1 MVSTPFLIYF
11 WRRQADR
18 RDLYPAANGWT
29 LYLSFIELVFMTAFV
44 VSAVT
49 FVNGLIGDEPASA
62 WASAVVFGL
71 IIVFHE
77 LATRRTPP
85 LSEAGELPRV
95 IGSAIGLITAAGGLF
110 GSLAEVFATLFGVG
124 DVGWHPWLAM
134 AIVGLPVWAYR
145 WLRPW
150 PSPRESVPRLAW
162 TTAVTV
168 GAMAVAVGSA
178 TSLLVLGLQYVVG
191 DTQPAGSH
199 FEPAPIALGLLF
211 PSILIAIVHRRAL
224 GAERNTQIRFVD
236 YAMAAIGLV
245 TAVIAAIA
253 LTVVAFDRSLIVG
266 GGVEDVILF
275 ATVLVVGLAQWWV
288 FTRRTARGDEE
299 SEKTSWPR
307 RIYHLGLG
315 VGFGLVAA
323 GTLITTLVIVLRR
336 LMDGETEGSLLTPLT
351 IFIYTALAT
360 WYLLSAYAQR
370 SGDDGTRGD
379 GRPVRCD
386 HHHLTPGDDRRQ
398 VPQAGSAP
406 SAASWRRC
414 RGHRRGDGRCHRRRR
429 GKSALTGLGRCGRVP
444 GGSPASSL
452 ITHCSGRLGA
462 SPDEMAVAPGHEGPR
477 LDDRG
482 DPPRRA
488 QVRDHRCPTHLEL
501 GLLPVPRHHPAL
513 RHQGQVPRQALAVP
527 LAIRM
532 DVSQSR
538 RDPGG
543 SHPRWAG

>member
-1 MVSTPFLIYF
+1 MALLRVELPGCGLIGLAIPALLVLAAVVLVIVIAIQRSNKPGAEKGDGSDIIAYLVLTVSMIVAGFALAELANTAFPGDRFVFDPADDLATSLAALVVSTPFLIYF

-49 FVNGLIGDEPASA
+49 FVNGLISDEPASA

-77 LATRRTPP
+77 LATGRTPP

-245 TAVIAAIA
+245 TAVTAAIA

-275 ATVLVVGLAQWWV
+275 ATVMVVGLAQWWV

-315 VGFGLVAA
+315 VGFGLVSA
-323 GTLITTLVIVLRR
+323 GALITTLVIVLRR
-336 LMDGETEGSLLTPLT
+336 LMVGETEGSLLTPLT

-360 WYLLSAYAQR
+360 WYLLSAYARDRATMEREEMVAPFDVTIITSHPGMIAAKFPKQAR
-370 SGDDGTRGD
+370 LQVLHRGDD
-379 GRPVRCD
+379 
-386 HHHLTPGDDRRQ
+386 
-398 VPQAGSAP
+398 AGAI
-406 SAASWRRC
+406 
-414 RGHRRGDGRCHRRRR
+414 D
-429 GKSALTGLGRCGRVP
+429 
-444 GGSPASSL
+444 
-452 ITHCSGRLGA
+452 
-462 SPDEMAVAPGHEGPR
+462 DEMADAIVAAVANQPSLVWVDADGFRVAP
-477 LDDRG
+477 
-482 DPPRRA
+482 RR
-488 QVRDHRCPTHLEL
+488 
-501 GLLPVPRHHPAL
+501 HP
-513 RHQGQVPRQALAVP
+513 
-527 LAIRM
+527 
-532 DVSQSR
+532 
-538 RDPGG
+538 
-543 SHPRWAG
+543 